1 MNPKGLSLQ
10 VYILSFGV
18 FVIMLGFG
26 FLMPFFP
33 LFARDLGATTLDIG
47 LLVSIFMITRAM
59 LARFFGDLSDKLS
72 KRKSILLIGS
82 LLYTVMMVAF
92 AYAGNVLELYIIRAI
107 QGVASAAYWP
117 IAEALITDLTPPQYR
132 GRALGVYMTSNN
144 MAFFLGPGL
153 AGAIFIYLHDII
165 GYSELHSFRIT
176 FLIAA
181 VLALL
186 STLVIAIA
194 VKEPDRDEK
203 IKIDNGYVNDGELR
217 EEFRFSVYDSNRAIK
232 VLYVMGLANGFAM
245 GLAMSVG
252 VLYLN
257 EYLGASPSFVSFV
270 FSAMGLINIVS
281 VYPAGWVSDIF
292 GRRGVIIF
300 GMSGSRLISIFM
312 SFATNQ
318 WFFGGLMVARS
329 LFFNISSPAF
339 RAFQADL
346 VPLSERGRLFGS
358 VQSFFN
364 IGAIFGPVLG
374 TYLYDALGN
383 QVYEFYIFG
392 LRIWMYGPAINFL
405 ISGLIG
411 IFSLLLF
418 IVLIK
423 PVKNLEVLDE
433 VLVEGS

>member
-1 MNPKGLSLQ
+1 MDAKGLSLQ

-72 KRKSILLIGS
+72 KRKSILLLGS
-82 LLYTVMMVAF
+82 LLYTIMMIAF
-92 AYAGNVLELYIIRAI
+92 AFAENVLELYIIRAI

-153 AGAIFIYLHDII
+153 AGAIFIYLHDLS
-165 GYSELHSFRIT
+165 GYNELESFRLT

-181 VLALL
+181 VLALI

-194 VKEPDRDEK
+194 VNEPNREEK
-203 IKIDNGYVNDGELR
+203 IKINNGHIIERDLR
-217 EEFRFSVYDSNRAIK
+217 SQVRTSIYDSNRAIK
-232 VLYVMGLANGFAM
+232 VLYIMGLANGFAM
-245 GLAMSVG
+245 GVAMSVG

-257 EYLGASPSFVSFV
+257 EYLGASPSFVSFI

-300 GMSGSRLISIFM
+300 GMSGSRIISIFM
-312 SFATNQ
+312 SFATDQ
-318 WFFGGLMVARS
+318 WFFGGLMVLRS
-329 LFFNISSPAF
+329 FFFNISSPAF

-358 VQSFFN
+358 VQAFFN
-364 IGAIFGPVLG
+364 VGAIFGPVLG
-374 TYLYDALGN
+374 TYLYDALAN
-383 QVYEFYIFG
+383 QIYRFEFLGIET
-392 LRIWMYGPAINFL
+392 WMYGPAINFL

-411 IFSLLLF
+411 VFSLLLF
-418 IVLIK
+418 VFLIK
-423 PVKNLEVLDE
+423 PIKHEEILDE
-433 VLVEGS
+433 VVVEGS